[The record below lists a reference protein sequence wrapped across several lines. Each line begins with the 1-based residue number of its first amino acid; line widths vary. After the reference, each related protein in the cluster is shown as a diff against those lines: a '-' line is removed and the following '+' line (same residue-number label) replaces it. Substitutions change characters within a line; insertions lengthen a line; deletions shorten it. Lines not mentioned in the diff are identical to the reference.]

1 MELNREL
8 LQELELTLDPYH
20 PEDGAVPIEI
30 LGFGEISLVFKITD
44 DPAGDIAYKRLPIFD
59 SVEQVENHIKA
70 YRRYNQVLSDIG
82 ITLPESDATWV
93 YADEK
98 QKNITLFCAQTIIPS
113 DQVCNKLLH
122 KYDDDQIFDVYEKI
136 LHELLLIWEYNATS
150 DEIKLG
156 FDGQISNFASV
167 DHKLYYLDTS
177 TPMYRIDGE
186 DAMEGTLFLK
196 SAPPGVRFLLKI
208 FFLQEIL
215 DRYYHFRDVLIDL
228 MANFYKEQRG
238 ELVPELV
245 ENTNEFLKN
254 LPSVI
259 ESIDPLTVDEIESY
273 YREDKFI
280 WSLFQKVRSIH
291 RFITTKIL
299 RRKYPFYLPGKI
311 DR

>member
-20 PEDGAVPIEI
+20 PEDGTVPIEI
-30 LGFGEISLVFKITD
+30 LGFGEISLVFKIID

-59 SVEQVENHIKA
+59 SVEQVEQHIEA
-70 YRRYNQVLSDIG
+70 YKRYNQVLSDIG

-93 YADEK
+93 YADDK
-98 QKNITLFCAQTIIPS
+98 DKGITLFCAQAIIPA
-113 DQVCNKLLH
+113 DRVCNKLLH
-122 KYDDDQIFDVYEKI
+122 QQKDVEIIELFRKI
-136 LHELLLIWEYNATS
+136 LAELAIIWEYNATS
-150 DEIKLG
+150 DTLQLG
-156 FDGQISNFASV
+156 FDGQISNFAAV
-167 DHKLYYLDTS
+167 KDELYYLDTS
-177 TPMYRIDGE
+177 TPMYRIDDE

-215 DRYYHFRDVLIDL
+215 DRYYIFRDVLIDL
-228 MANFYKEQRG
+228 IANFYKEQRG

-245 ENTNEFLKN
+245 RITNEFLTN
-254 LPSVI
+254 LPDVI
-259 ESIDPLTVDEIESY
+259 DPIEPLTVDEIESY
-273 YREDKFI
+273 YKEDKFI

-291 RFITTKIL
+291 RFITTKIF

-311 DR
+311 NR